1 MEELDEVSEGVVWE
15 VDLGRRF
22 CGLQNGVGVTSCL
35 ILLLYCF
42 SFNDFVVDGNL
53 EVDELNVTITSG
65 MVTTLSYRMG
75 CCRGYYP

>member
-1 MEELDEVSEGVVWE
+1 MGGRPSPAVLRIAER
-15 VDLGRRF
+15 GRRNIL
-22 CGLQNGVGVTSCL
+22 C